1 MAERNMDILCLFDV
15 DGTLTA
21 PRLQV
26 TQEMTDFMDKL
37 YSKVSCAIVGGSDY
51 KKISEQLYSP
61 DGRKVNEKFDYVF
74 SENGLLA
81 YKGDEL
87 ITCTSMKDHVGEE
100 VLQDFINFC
109 LEYMSKLKIPKKRGT
124 FIEYR
129 TGMLNVCP
137 VGRACSQEERIEFNE
152 FDKIHK
158 VRPNFVKAL
167 QERFADANLTFSI
180 GGQISFDVFPTGWD
194 KTFSLR
200 YLEKCGYKEIHF
212 FGDKTAKGGNDHE
225 IFEDPRTI
233 GHTVTSPE
241 DTRNQLRELMKSKG
255 ISLE

>member
-1 MAERNMDILCLFDV
+1 MDILCLFDV

-37 YSKVSCAIVGGSDY
+37 YSKVSCAIVGGSDF
-51 KKISEQLYSP
+51 KKICEQLKSP
-61 DGRKVNEKFDYVF
+61 DGRKVTEKFDYVF

-81 YKGDEL
+81 YKGEEL

-100 VLQDFINFC
+100 TLQEFINFC
-109 LEYMSKLKIPKKRGT
+109 LDYMSKLKIPKKRGT

-152 FDKIHK
+152 FDKIHQ
-158 VRPNFVKAL
+158 VRPKFVAAL
-167 QERFADANLTFSI
+167 QERFKDANLTFSI

-200 YLEKCGYKEIHF
+200 YLEKCNYKEIHF